1 MNTPDAAKAEDQPLY
16 GKQTRLAV
24 ENFRIGGRP
33 LPGAFIRA
41 LGLIKATAARVNG
54 ALEALPTDMAEA
66 IAEAADAVAEGRHQ
80 DQFPVDVFQTGSG
93 TSTNMNANE
102 VIATLAERRLG
113 RPVHPN
119 DDVNRGQSS
128 NDVIPTAIHVSA
140 ALALR
145 ALTGHLDSL
154 QRAIEGRARTL
165 DSVVKTG
172 RTHLMDAVPITLGQ
186 ELSGWAAQI
195 AADIERLNDVER
207 RLLRLAQGGT
217 AVGSGLNSH
226 PEFAER
232 FASLLAART
241 GLAFQPAPNAF
252 AVISAQD
259 TAVELSGQLRVTA
272 ISLLKIATDLRW
284 MNSGPVAGLAEIRLP
299 ELQPGSSIM
308 PGKVNPVIPEAVSM
322 ACTQVIGL
330 DAAIALAGQNN
341 RFQLATMLPLIAL
354 DLLEQIRLLSG
365 SAEAL
370 ETQTIA
376 RFEVDAESLGK
387 RVRSNAMLAT
397 ALTPRIGYDR
407 AVEIARAVQAQG
419 REVIEVAREMT
430 DLSEH
435 DLKRLLDPIRMTHP
449 EDVE

>member
-1 MNTPDAAKAEDQPLY
+1 MNAPDADKAEDQPLY
-16 GKQTRLAV
+16 GKQTRLAID
-24 ENFRIGGRP
+24 NFRIGGQP

-54 ALEALPTDMAEA
+54 ALEILSTDMAEA

-102 VIATLAERRLG
+102 VIAALAERRLG

-145 ALTGHLDSL
+145 ALTERLGSL
-154 QRAIEGRARTL
+154 QRAIETRAQAL
-165 DSVVKTG
+165 ESVVKTG

-186 ELSGWAAQI
+186 ELSGWAAQV
-195 AADIERLNDVER
+195 AADSERLNDVER

-217 AVGSGLNSH
+217 AVGSGINSH

-232 FASLLAART
+232 FTSLLAART

-252 AVISAQD
+252 AAISAQD

-284 MNSGPVAGLAEIRLP
+284 MNSGPIAGLAEIRLP

-330 DAAIALAGQNN
+330 DAAIALAGQDN

-354 DLLEQIRLLSG
+354 DLLEQLHLLRG

-370 ETQTIA
+370 ETQTID

-407 AVEIARAVQAQG
+407 AVEIAREVHAQG

-430 DLSEH
+430 DLSDQE
-435 DLKRLLDPIRMTHP
+435 LEALLEPSRMTHQ
-449 EDVE
+449 E